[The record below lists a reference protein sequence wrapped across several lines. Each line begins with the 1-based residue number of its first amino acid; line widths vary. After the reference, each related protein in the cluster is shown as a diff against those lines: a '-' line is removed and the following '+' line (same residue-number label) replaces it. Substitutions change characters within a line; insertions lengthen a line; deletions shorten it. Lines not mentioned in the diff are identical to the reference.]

1 MSGDPVVLAYGEP
14 MDLGISGRRA
24 AVAAGTA
31 GLGLGTAVAL
41 AEAGCAV
48 TVCGRDESRIAAALD
63 QIGHGAQGVVC
74 DVSTDDG
81 GRRFVELATETM
93 GGIDIL
99 VANGGGPPPG
109 GFASTDE
116 SLYLEA
122 LQKNLLSIVAMC
134 TAAIP
139 SMRAQQ
145 WGRVLAI
152 TSSAVRQPSPTLI
165 LSNTARAGVT
175 AYLKT
180 VSREV
185 AGDGV
190 TVNTIQPGTH
200 LTDRITQLFGPD
212 PDASRMGIP
221 AGFIGDPGDFGRIAA
236 FMCSES
242 ARFMT
247 GVNLHVDGGA
257 YPGLI

>member
-1 MSGDPVVLAYGEP
+1 
-14 MDLGISGRRA
+14 MDLGLKGKRA
-24 AVAAGTA
+24 AVAAGSA

-41 AEAGCAV
+41 AEAGCTV
-48 TVCGRDESRIAAALD
+48 TVCGRDEGKIATAID
-63 QIGHGAQGVVC
+63 EIGHGATGIVC
-74 DVSTDDG
+74 DVSTDAG
-81 GRRFVELATETM
+81 GRRFVELAAEAM
-93 GGIDIL
+93 GGVDIL

-116 SLYLEA
+116 ALYAEA

-139 SMRAQQ
+139 AMRERK

-185 AGDGV
+185 AGDGI

-200 LTDRITQLFGPD
+200 LTDRITQLFGEN
-212 PDASRMGIP
+212 PDASKMGIP

-247 GVNLHVDGGA
+247 GVNLQVDGGA

>member
-1 MSGDPVVLAYGEP
+1 
-14 MDLGISGRRA
+14 MDLGIAGKRA

-41 AEAGCAV
+41 AEAGCTV
-48 TVCGRDESRIAAALD
+48 TVCGRDESRLAGALAT
-63 QIGHGAQGVVC
+63 IGHGAKGVVC
-74 DVSTDDG
+74 DVSTADG
-81 GRRFVELATETM
+81 GRRFVELATAEM

-109 GFASTDE
+109 GFESTDE
-116 SLYLEA
+116 SLYGPALE
-122 LQKNLLSIVAMC
+122 KNLLSIVAMC
-134 TAAIP
+134 TAAVP
-139 SMRAQQ
+139 SMRERK

-190 TVNTIQPGTH
+190 TVNTIQPGMH
-200 LTDRITQLFGPD
+200 MTDRITQLVGPD
-212 PDASRMGIP
+212 PDVSRMGIP

-236 FMCSES
+236 FMCSGS

-247 GVNLHVDGGA
+247 GVNLHVDGGV